1 MKSTV
6 SSSYACSFFG
16 GASAPERKAAE
27 RGRKT
32 KCGEPGVVIA
42 WGFIIIVE
50 CWGLYQ
56 CSLVKP
62 YPIIR
67 YCRVIR

>member
-1 MKSTV
+1 MECEV
-6 SSSYACSFFG
+6 QCLRLH
-16 GASAPERKAAE
+16 APFLVVQVPLRAE

-32 KCGEPGVVIA
+32 KCGESGVVIA

>member
-50 CWGLYQ
+50 CWGT
-56 CSLVKP
+56 VP
-62 YPIIR
+62 
-67 YCRVIR
+67 V